1 MSRSAGPAA
10 TVTAAAGWIGLILL
24 LCWQEFFVESGT
36 GGKWP
41 TVWWFRVPATL
52 AFGLVILVF
61 AIECLVAEMTV
72 RRWATSV
79 LIFGIFGV
87 LLLIAGIFRPD
98 TLQMHRGVLI
108 PVALF
113 YVAAAGLALSG
124 AKDSL

>member
-10 TVTAAAGWIGLILL
+10 TVAAAAGWIGLILL
-24 LCWQEFFVESGT
+24 LCWQEFFVES
-36 GGKWP
+36 KWA

-79 LIFGIFGV
+79 LVFGVFGV

-98 TLQMHRGVLI
+98 TLQMHRGLLI
-108 PVALF
+108 PIALF
-113 YVAAAGLALSG
+113 YLAAAGLALTG
-124 AKDSL
+124 AKDGL

>member
-10 TVTAAAGWIGLILL
+10 TVAAASGWVGLILL
-24 LCWQEFFVESGT
+24 LCWQEFFVES
-36 GGKWP
+36 KWA

-79 LIFGIFGV
+79 LVFGIFGV

-113 YVAAAGLALSG
+113 YLAAAGLAASG

>member
-10 TVTAAAGWIGLILL
+10 TVSAAAGWIGLILL
-24 LCWQEFFVESGT
+24 LCWQEFFVES
-36 GGKWP
+36 KWA

-61 AIECLVAEMTV
+61 AIECLVAEMTT

-79 LIFGIFGV
+79 LVFGV
-87 LLLIAGIFRPD
+87 CGALLLIAGIFRPD

-108 PVALF
+108 PAALF
-113 YVAAAGLALSG
+113 YLAAAGLALTG

>member
-24 LCWQEFFVESGT
+24 LCWQEFFVES
-36 GGKWP
+36 KWA

-79 LIFGIFGV
+79 LVFGIFGV

-98 TLQMHRGVLI
+98 TLQMHRGFLI
-108 PVALF
+108 PLALF
-113 YVAAAGLALSG
+113 YLAAAGLAASG

>member
-10 TVTAAAGWIGLILL
+10 TVAATAGWIGLILL
-24 LCWQEFFVESGT
+24 LCWQEFFVES
-36 GGKWP
+36 KWA

-79 LIFGIFGV
+79 LVFGIFGV

-98 TLQMHRGVLI
+98 TLQMHRGLLI
-108 PVALF
+108 PLALF
-113 YVAAAGLALSG
+113 YLAAAGLAASG

>member
-10 TVTAAAGWIGLILL
+10 TVAAAAGWIGLILL
-24 LCWQEFFVESGT
+24 LCWQEFFVET
-36 GGKWP
+36 KWA

-79 LIFGIFGV
+79 VVFGLFGA

-98 TLQMHRGVLI
+98 TLQLHRGVLI

-113 YVAAAGLALSG
+113 YIAAAGFALTG